1 MDIQVQKR
9 KNDYIMRIRY
19 EANVKIG
26 QVYELI
32 GTNGGFSKW
41 FPELRIETEDGKEL
55 LIFEMADFREE
66 MKILSHQRNKAIA
79 YEWDRAVVK
88 FELFDQ
94 GASTRIEFEE
104 VIPSDFGNEFSDA
117 AKDMTGWCVQNSC
130 IAALLE
136 TGELPD
142 RIEELKADRLAFISE
157 RIGCLEAGDGVK

>member
-66 MKILSHQRNKAIA
+66 MKILSRQRDKAIS

-117 AKDMTGWCVQNSC
+117 AKDMTGWYVQNRC
-130 IAALLE
+130 ISELLE
-136 TGELPD
+136 TGALPD
-142 RIEELKADRLAFISE
+142 RIEALKADCLAFISE
-157 RIGCLEAGDGVK
+157 RIDRLGAGDGVK